1 MLDLS
6 TYYCHGYVAAPIVEA
21 CRRGG
26 LFKLLDNHGF
36 RERAWL
42 INELKANDGYFT
54 IALEA
59 RESLGWLEKNGDNAY
74 RLTAEANPYPEPDL
88 TPLYAVEPE
97 RLIAQDP
104 HARTLRERIERVF
117 FRSEVGD
124 PASLDPARGAIIVP
138 LVVSLQGLDANKFCE
153 ELERLSPPLS
163 QTVIELFAR
172 RQLLTDD
179 RCRLTAS
186 GKGLLRRGAFNVA
199 AFDRPALHRIGDLL
213 FDDPALAVDDLITA
227 EAFITLAASLGLFND
242 DCVNRRT
249 QTSDP
254 CRIIPHSLTKR
265 DYVIRGATEADLERL
280 CQLEKLCWRHTR
292 TPKKQILARLQK
304 YPQGQFVLEKEG
316 KTLGVIYSQRIT
328 STDALM
334 TRTAA
339 DVHELHQESGPI
351 IQLLAVNIDPQAQ
364 DLGYGDQLLEFML
377 QRCSLIPGVKQ
388 VVGVTLC
395 KNYNAEG
402 VQSFD
407 EYIRRQGGGQDPVLA
422 FHQAH
427 GAEIVKAIPGY
438 RPRDRANQGNG
449 VLVSYD
455 ILNRTPRRQRIEA
468 AANAATVSDLR
479 LTAID
484 QQQISEFV
492 RGEAAESLGIGKSEC
507 DIDRPLMEMGLD
519 SADLLKLQQRCEDR
533 FGLEFQAGFFFEYN
547 TVRKVV
553 EYLTT
558 SLAAAPEANR
568 MASVNAAHHS
578 RNVTPPAPGDAPDKE
593 RAATSDIAIV
603 GMSCKLPGGIET
615 PDQLWQALASNE
627 CVTGSFPRTRRSW
640 PGGDDYPGI
649 DQGGFVND
657 VDAFDALFF
666 RISAAEAQ
674 ITDPQQRM
682 LLELAWA
689 CLEDAGVLPA
699 SLKGS
704 NTGVFVGASNCDYS
718 RLIQEA
724 GLEIEAHYG
733 VGSSLAILAN
743 RLSYFLD
750 LSGPSLVVDTAC
762 SSSLV
767 ALHSAV
773 QSLRSGECA
782 TALVGGVN
790 LICHPDLSIAY
801 HKAGMLAPDGRCKV
815 FDAKADGYVRSEG
828 AVMLLLKPLGAAI
841 AERDQIHAVIR
852 GSAINH
858 GGLAGGLTVPNPQ
871 KQSELLI
878 AAWQDAGIA
887 AQDLT
892 YIEAHG
898 TGTSL
903 GDPIEIQGI
912 QAAYTQL
919 ASREPAKLCAIGS
932 VKSNLGHLE
941 SAAGITGLLKVIL
954 SIRHQ
959 QLPASINFAQLN
971 PKIRLKDTPFYIQ
984 EQLREWGAEGPRVAA
999 VSSFGSGGTNAHVV
1013 VQEYRRDAMP
1023 RSREH
1028 DHLFVLSA
1036 ASQDRLRVY
1045 VQKVISRLEQ
1055 ESIGAEFSDAIYTWQ
1070 VGRTAMKQR
1079 LAIRVKDHLEL
1090 LDKLKRWSAG
1100 NSSVAD
1106 VWSGQA
1112 PPSDSN
1118 INQAWRVWQTKSG
1131 QQLIDQALFERD
1143 LEQLGILWASGIEID
1158 WNKYYEGAWSGE
1170 NKPRLVSL
1178 PTYPF
1183 AKERYWIDTAAS
1195 RQGASRRGAPTGPT
1209 TAVLHPLL
1217 HSNASDLSEQ
1227 RYSSTFTGEEFFLTD
1242 HRIRTAGPAAQ
1253 KVLPGVAY
1261 LEMARAAI
1269 ERALPVR
1276 PESTVLE
1283 LRNTV
1288 WPQPIV
1294 VTGNKQVSIALL
1306 ANDNDEIDYEI
1317 YSQGADQEIVHC
1329 QGRAVLSRQAAPAR
1343 LDIERLKG
1351 QMGRGKLEP
1360 SSVYAACA
1368 RMGLVYGPAF
1378 QGITAIHQGSGQVLA
1393 RLRLPRVVEDTSGD
1407 YILHPSLMDGALQA
1421 CVVLIG
1427 DSSERSN
1434 QPRLPFALESLR
1446 IASPCAPEM
1455 VVWARYAPGS
1465 QAGDDVVK
1473 LDIDL
1478 CDERGNVYV
1487 EMRGLSFRAL
1497 KTGEGAPLHSR
1508 QEIQSGLQWFIPVWN
1523 PVRPKTH
1530 NKTILPEST
1539 KILLLGADQIH
1550 LDWAQK
1556 SYPDAYLLP
1565 LPSTGAVDIIQAK
1578 LKDCA
1583 FDHLLWIA
1591 PDVAMAEGRSKE
1603 GDDQLIER
1611 QELGVLTVFR
1621 IIKALLGLGYGDKEL
1636 RWTIITCRTQ
1646 RVKKD
1651 ERMQPTHAG
1660 IFGLVGSL
1668 SKEYPHWNLSLLDV
1682 DSLESVAAHECLSMA
1697 PDKRGNGLA
1706 YRHGEWFYQEFAHIP
1721 LLPQPPAISYR
1732 QKGVYVVIGG
1742 AGGLGEVWSR
1752 FMIERYQ
1759 ANVVWIGREE
1769 ESAAV
1774 KDKINSLSRLG
1785 QAPLYIAADATK
1797 LDALQGALNAI
1808 LERYPAI
1815 HGVVHSA
1822 LILQDQSLARM
1833 DESGF
1838 RAGLSAK
1845 VDLSVNMDRV
1855 FGEQELDFMLF
1866 FSSFLSFVKPAGQSN
1881 YAAGC
1886 AFKDSFAQKLQQ
1898 RRAYPVKIMNWG
1910 YWGKVGSVA
1919 DEYHNKAM
1927 ERAGVGSI
1935 EPDEG
1940 MASLQ
1945 TFVSSEL
1952 SQVGLI
1958 KVIDAQAVADVSFS
1972 ERLTYFP
1979 KVATAFPQ
1987 IHRNTVKQVSAGR
2000 PEALGEGLQPTGM
2013 DALLAEILASTLLSL
2028 GLFRRGA
2035 RRIASL
2041 SSGKQP
2047 KPFYERWL
2055 SSSIDYLQ
2063 QRKLLG
2069 ADLTVSRGVR
2079 ELADLW
2085 LEWEAKR
2092 SEWAANPNLHAQIV
2106 LLEAGLKGLPD
2117 ILSGQKL
2124 ATDVMFPDSSM
2135 QLVEGIY
2142 RGNALA
2148 DYFNEAL
2155 GDTLSA
2161 FIEHKLDEGKEHKIH
2176 ILEVGAGTGGA
2187 TANLLP
2193 LLRQF
2198 PVDEYCYTDISK
2210 AFLIHGEKQYKSQFT
2225 ALTTA
2230 IFDVSQPLALQSIA
2244 ADHYDVVI
2252 GANVLHATPDIR
2264 QTLRNVKAT
2273 LKNQGV
2279 LLLNEISAWSLFT
2292 HLTFGLLEGWWAPED
2307 TALRLP
2313 GSPGLAP
2320 GTWQK
2325 ILAEEGFE
2333 SIFFPAEGA
2342 HQFGQQIIAASSDGW
2357 VRQRLDK
2364 PPVVVSEHEPS
2375 VARITM
2381 PATGVREPAGAE
2393 EPLREKAV
2401 SYFQKIVASTLKIR
2415 PDQIDP
2421 SRPLAEYGL
2430 DSILVGHLNYQLR
2443 KAFSE
2448 IPGTLVFEVQSVD
2461 GLADYFLENK
2471 RQEMVTALPM
2481 TAAVPKQ
2488 APVAKVE
2495 SRATSIQ
2502 GMRRQRS
2509 FPRPSASV
2517 VAQEQ
2522 KAVASHAAPGSA
2534 LTPLIFDVAIIGL
2547 SGRYPRSNNLKEFWV
2562 NLSNGVNCITEI
2574 PRDRWNWEEYYDP
2587 EKGKPGKI
2595 YTRWGGFLEGIDQF
2609 DPLFFKISPKEAKR
2623 MDPQER
2629 LFVEACYHAI
2639 EDTGY
2644 TPENLGRAEKVGV
2657 FVGVMN
2663 SRYTPQPAHSSIA
2676 NRVSYV
2682 FNFQGPSMAVDTAC
2696 SSSLTAIHVALE
2708 SIYSGVSA
2716 CAVVGGVNLIIDPA
2730 HYLALAEMTMLSS
2743 GNKCKS
2749 FGEQADGFVDAE
2761 GVGAI
2766 VLKPLKQAQL
2776 DGDHIYAVIKGSAVN
2791 TGGRTNGYT
2800 VPNPKAQAAVVSQA
2814 LRRANVSASDLSYV
2828 EAHGTG
2834 TALGDPIEV
2843 AGLTRA
2849 FRETGDAKQFCSIG
2863 SLKSN
2868 IGHCESAAGI
2878 AGLTKVLLQLK
2889 YEQLAPSLHSDI
2901 ANPEIDFS
2909 QTPFKVQKSLERWR
2923 RPLREVNGVAQE
2935 IPRIAGIS
2943 SFGAWGANA
2952 HVIVQEY
2959 APPVEVNQPAASGE
2973 NTEVIIVLSARTA
2986 EQLKQKACDLL
2997 DFIREKEQST
3007 IPSDKPVDL
3016 GAMAYTLQVGR
3027 EGMEERLGLVVS
3039 SVEQLTEKLEAFVAG
3054 KQEIEAEYRGQAPR
3068 DKGALSLFSSDVD
3081 LRQAVDKWMANRNL
3095 SKLVEL
3101 WVKGL
3106 DVDWNKLYEKGSP
3119 QRMSLPTYPFA
3130 KERYWL
3136 DTPAKKQGAANGE
3149 LSAGPA
3155 TAVLHP
3161 MLHRNTSDL
3170 SQQRYSSAFT
3180 REEFFLTDHQAPAN
3194 GDGGYKALPGVACL
3208 EMARAAMEQA
3218 WPARPESTI
3227 LELRNT
3233 VWAQPIVVS
3242 KKKQISIALFAND
3255 HGQIEYEIYSQDSE
3269 QEIVHCQG
3277 RVWWSSEPAPARLD
3291 VGHLK
3296 GQIGQ
3301 GQLLARLRLPK
3312 AVEDTSGDYV
3322 LHPSLMDGALQAC
3335 VGLIDGSTEGSSQ
3348 PRLPFALESLRIVS
3362 PFSRE
3367 MVAWARYSPG
3377 SQAGDDVIK
3386 LDVDLCDEQG
3396 NIAAQM
3402 RGVSWLRTAPDVVEP
3417 VIDIA
3422 ASPAVPAELKEITP
3436 AAPARR
3442 EIVFVPYKQATS
3454 APVERKKPSAISLVA
3469 PSALV
3474 SSEAAPT
3481 ENMARRPSAGR
3492 PPITLSNAAFGAPIE
3507 GSDAPAVSSVRL
3519 YDDGAGIF
3527 SIQIAAPVSG
3537 DTPARD
3543 LIAHL
3548 LQALDLARQ
3557 EASVKVLMISGAERW
3572 LLRGGRED
3580 YNAAVEQKLYQAIVP
3595 FPYPVIA
3602 VLEDDAIGAGFLFAA
3617 LCDFMVCNEDAQY
3630 GYTDAQRHFYP
3641 TTAEAILFGERF
3653 GEVLAQDLLYLSTA
3667 STGKRLRSKGWT
3679 CPLLPR
3685 AQIEAYARELASA
3698 MATKSRD
3705 ALSPLKRHLTRRLVG
3720 LVEALTRVE
3729 VAAGAAENPSD
3740 TGADTGADEVAKK
3753 IASPAEHIHLD
3764 TSAENVLVIKF
3775 RSADEQVE
3783 ASGLAADLG
3792 HIFAVVDQ
3800 NAYYK
3805 AIVLVSEHPDFLPGT
3820 ERAISPIPEDVA
3832 LEFQRLV
3839 AESEIPVVAALAGNA
3854 KGPAWLVSQFCDACV
3869 YSRTGVYSSANIGQ
3883 SPALAQ
3889 TAAAIFAHRFGG
3901 EAASEILLT
3910 GADYSG
3916 VDLRR
3921 RVGALIVAE
3930 QDQVLPAALKVAE
3943 YWAKLP
3949 RGVLAAWKK
3958 QTATTLREK
3967 IRNLPAA
3974 VGWDEKG
3981 GVPEP
3986 PPEPQIA
3993 APTPIALQSK
4003 VVTATAHPEG
4013 IVVVKMEDREAKNMF
4028 SDALVTGEIGRAHV

>member
-1 MLDLS
+1 MMDLA
-6 TYYCHGYVAAPIVEA
+6 TFYCHGYIAAPIVEA
-21 CRRGG
+21 CRQGG
-26 LFKLLDNHGF
+26 LFSLLDVREF

-42 INELKANDGYFT
+42 IEELKANAGYFT
-54 IALEA
+54 IALEVL
-59 RESLGWLEKNGDNAY
+59 ESLGWLEKNIDDAY
-74 RLTAEANPYPEPDL
+74 RLTGKADGYPEPGL

-97 RLIAQDP
+97 QLTAKGP
-104 HARTLRERIERVF
+104 HARLLREKIKRVF
-117 FRSEVGD
+117 FRSEAED
-124 PASLDPARGAIIVP
+124 STSPDPARGAIIVP
-138 LVVSLQGLDANKFCE
+138 LVVSLQRLDTNKFCE
-153 ELERLSPPLS
+153 ELKRLGAPLS
-163 QTVIELFAR
+163 QTVIELFAS
-172 RQLLTDD
+172 RQWLTDD
-179 RCRLTAS
+179 KARLTAS
-186 GKGLLRRGAFNVA
+186 GKALLQHRVFNIA
-199 AFDRPALHRIGDLL
+199 ASYRPALHGIGDLL
-213 FDDPALAVDDLITA
+213 FGDPGRVFNDLISA
-227 EAFITLAASLGLFND
+227 EAFITLAASVGLFND
-242 DCVNRRT
+242 DCVSNYPR
-249 QTSDP
+249 TSDP
-254 CRIIPHSLTKR
+254 CRISGQSFTKR
-265 DYVIRGATEADLERL
+265 DYVVRRATEADLERL

-292 TPKKQILARLQK
+292 TPKKQIRARLRK
-304 YPQGQFVLEKEG
+304 YPEGQFVLEKKA
-316 KTLGVIYSQRIT
+316 KTLGVIYSQRIA

-334 TRTAA
+334 TCAAA

-364 DLGYGDQLLEFML
+364 DLNYGDQLLEFML
-377 QRCSLIPGVKQ
+377 QRCILIPGVKQ

-395 KNYNAEG
+395 KNYSAEG
-402 VQSFD
+402 AQSFE

-427 GAEIVKAIPGY
+427 GAEIVKAIAGY

-479 LTAID
+479 ITAID

-492 RGEAAESLGIGKSEC
+492 RGEAAQSLGVGKSEC

-640 PGGDDYPGI
+640 PGGDEYPGL
-649 DQGGFVND
+649 DQGGFVKD
-657 VDAFDALFF
+657 VDAFDAAFF
-666 RISAAEAQ
+666 RVSAVEAQ

-689 CLEDAGVLPA
+689 CLEDAGILPA
-699 SLKGS
+699 ALRGS
-704 NTGVFVGASNCDYS
+704 KTGVFVGASNCDYS

-724 GLEIEAHYG
+724 GLEIAAHHG
-733 VGSSLAILAN
+733 IGSSLAILAN

-782 TALVGGVN
+782 AALVGGVN
-790 LICHPDLSIAY
+790 LICHPDLPIAY

-919 ASREPAKLCAIGS
+919 ASREPAKPCAIGS

-954 SIRHQ
+954 SIQHR

-984 EQLREWGAEGPRVAA
+984 EQLHEWDAEGPRVAA

-1013 VQEYRRDAMP
+1013 VREYRRDARP
-1023 RSREH
+1023 RSQEH
-1028 DHLFVLSA
+1028 ERRFVLSA
-1036 ASQDRLRVY
+1036 ANHDRLRIY
-1045 VQKVISRLEQ
+1045 VQKVIDHLEKKLER
-1055 ESIGAEFSDAIYTWQ
+1055 ESTGDEFSDAIYTWQ

-1079 LAIRVKDHLEL
+1079 LAIRVKDHVEL
-1090 LDKLKRWSAG
+1090 LDKLKQWLAG
-1100 NSSVAD
+1100 NSSVTD

-1112 PPSDSN
+1112 PQSDSN
-1118 INQAWRVWQTKSG
+1118 VNHAWLVWQTKSG
-1131 QQLIDQALFERD
+1131 QRLIDQAIFERD

-1158 WNKYYEGAWSGE
+1158 WNKYYEGAWPGE
-1170 NKPRLVSL
+1170 SKPRRVSL

-1195 RQGASRRGAPTGPT
+1195 GQGVARGVLPAGP
-1209 TAVLHPLL
+1209 AKVGLHPLL
-1217 HSNASDLSEQ
+1217 HGNTSDLGEQ

-1242 HRIRTAGPAAQ
+1242 HRIRTDGAAIH

-1261 LEMARAAI
+1261 LEMARASI
-1269 ERALPVR
+1269 EHALPAR

-1283 LRNTV
+1283 LLNIV
-1288 WPQPIV
+1288 WAQPIMV
-1294 VTGNKQVSIALL
+1294 AEKKRVNIAL
-1306 ANDNDEIDYEI
+1306 AAKDHEEIDFEI
-1317 YSQGADQEIVHC
+1317 YSQETDQRIVHC

-1343 LDIERLKG
+1343 LDLDGLKG
-1351 QMGRGKLEP
+1351 RISQSLLAP
-1360 SSVYAACA
+1360 SEVYAACA
-1368 RMGLVYGPAF
+1368 RMGLVYGPSF
-1378 QGITAIHQGSGQVLA
+1378 QGITAIHRGSNQLLA
-1393 RLRLPRVVEDTSGD
+1393 RLRLPRAVEETLGD
-1407 YILHPSLMDGALQA
+1407 YWLHPSLMDGALQA
-1421 CVVLIG
+1421 CVLLIVY
-1427 DSSERSN
+1427 SSERSSR
-1434 QPRLPFALESLR
+1434 PRLPFALESLR
-1446 IASPCAPEM
+1446 IVSQCSREM
-1455 VVWARYAPGS
+1455 VAWARYSPGG
-1465 QAGDDVVK
+1465 QAGDMSVK
-1473 LDIDL
+1473 LDVDL
-1478 CDERGNVYV
+1478 CDEQGNLCI
-1487 EMRGLSFRAL
+1487 EMQGLSFRAL
-1497 KTGEGAPLHSR
+1497 KSDEEVSLHPR
-1508 QEIQSGLQWFIPVWN
+1508 QEIQPGLQSFVPVWN
-1523 PVRPKTH
+1523 SVRLETH
-1530 NKTILPEST
+1530 KKTILPGST
-1539 KILLLGADQIH
+1539 KILLLGADQRR
-1550 LDWAQK
+1550 LDWVKK
-1556 SYPDAYLLP
+1556 SHPNAYLLP
-1565 LPSTGAVDIIQAK
+1565 LPSTSTIDFIQAK

-1591 PDVAMAEGRSKE
+1591 PDVARADGRSRQ
-1603 GDDQLIER
+1603 DDDRIIER

-1621 IIKALLGLGYGDKEL
+1621 IIKALLRLGYGDKEL
-1636 RWTIITCRTQ
+1636 RWTIITGNTQ

-1651 ERMQPTHAG
+1651 EPIQPTHAG

-1668 SKEYPHWNLSLLDV
+1668 AKEYPHWKLSLLDV
-1682 DSLESVAAHECLSMA
+1682 DSLESVAANECLSVA
-1697 PDKRGNGLA
+1697 PDERGAGLA
-1706 YRHGEWFYQEFAHIP
+1706 YRHGEWFHQEFAHIP
-1721 LLPQPPAISYR
+1721 TLPQSAPIHYR

-1752 FMIERYQ
+1752 FMIEHYQ
-1759 ANVVWIGREE
+1759 ANMVWIGLHKYNATIEG
-1769 ESAAV
+1769 
-1774 KDKINSLSRLG
+1774 KINSLSRLG
-1785 QAPLYIAADATK
+1785 PAPLYISADASNF
-1797 LDALQGALNAI
+1797 DALEQAFRTI
-1808 LERYPAI
+1808 LKTYPAV

-1822 LILQDQSLARM
+1822 IFLLDQSIARM
-1833 DESGF
+1833 EESEF
-1838 RAGLSAK
+1838 RASLSAK
-1845 VDLSVNMDRV
+1845 VDISVNMDRV

-1866 FSSFLSFVKPAGQSN
+1866 FSSFLSFVKPPGQSN
-1881 YAAGC
+1881 YVAGC
-1886 AFKDSFAQKLQQ
+1886 TFKDSFAQRLQQ
-1898 RRAYPVKIMNWG
+1898 RRAYPVKIMN
-1910 YWGKVGSVA
+1910 
-1919 DEYHNKAM
+1919 
-1927 ERAGVGSI
+1927 
-1935 EPDEG
+1935 
-1940 MASLQ
+1940 
-1945 TFVSSEL
+1945 
-1952 SQVGLI
+1952 
-1958 KVIDAQAVADVSFS
+1958 AQAIADLSFS
-1972 ERLTYFP
+1972 ERVTYYP
-1979 KVATAFPQ
+1979 KAAANAFPQ
-1987 IHRNTVKQVSAGR
+1987 VQRDLVKPASTRQVA
-2000 PEALGEGLQPTGM
+2000 ALKGGLQTTEL
-2013 DALLAEILASTLLSL
+2013 DAFLAEILASSLISL
-2028 GLFRRGA
+2028 GLFRRGI
-2035 RRIASL
+2035 RRIADLSL
-2041 SSGKQP
+2041 DKP
-2047 KPFYERWL
+2047 PAPFYERWL
-2055 SSSIDYLQ
+2055 SGSIQYLQ

-2069 ADLTVSRGVR
+2069 EDMAGAPGVR
-2079 ELADLW
+2079 ALADLW
-2085 LEWEAKR
+2085 LEWEERKIV
-2092 SEWAANPNLHAQIV
+2092 WAANPDQQAQIA
-2106 LLEAGLKGLPD
+2106 LLEACLKGLAR
-2117 ILSGQKL
+2117 ILSGDQPV
-2124 ATDVMFPDSSM
+2124 TEVMFPDSSM
-2135 QLVEGIY
+2135 QLVEGVY

-2155 GDTLSA
+2155 GDTLA
-2161 FIEHKLDEGKEHKIH
+2161 ACVEHMLHAEKEHKIR
-2176 ILEVGAGTGGA
+2176 ILEIGAGAGG
-2187 TANLLP
+2187 TTTTLLP
-2193 LLRQF
+2193 LLQRF
-2198 PVDEYCYTDISK
+2198 PIDEYCYTDISK
-2210 AFLIHGEKQYKSQFT
+2210 AFLMYAEEQYQPRFP

-2230 IFDVSQPLALQSIA
+2230 IFDVSKPLALQSIPS
-2244 ADHYDVVI
+2244 DHYDVVI
-2252 GANVLHATPDIR
+2252 AANVLHATPNIR
-2264 QTLRNVKAT
+2264 ETLRNAKAA

-2333 SIFFPAEGA
+2333 SICFPAEGA

-2849 FRETGDAKQFCSIG
+2849 FREPGDAKQFCSIG

-2997 DFIREKEQST
+2997 DFIREK
-3007 IPSDKPVDL
+3007 
-3016 GAMAYTLQVGR
+3016 
-3027 EGMEERLGLVVS
+3027 
-3039 SVEQLTEKLEAFVAG
+3039 
-3054 KQEIEAEYRGQAPR
+3054 
-3068 DKGALSLFSSDVD
+3068 
-3081 LRQAVDKWMANRNL
+3081 
-3095 SKLVEL
+3095 
-3101 WVKGL
+3101 
-3106 DVDWNKLYEKGSP
+3106 
-3119 QRMSLPTYPFA
+3119 
-3130 KERYWL
+3130 
-3136 DTPAKKQGAANGE
+3136 
-3149 LSAGPA
+3149 
-3155 TAVLHP
+3155 
-3161 MLHRNTSDL
+3161 
-3170 SQQRYSSAFT
+3170 
-3180 REEFFLTDHQAPAN
+3180 
-3194 GDGGYKALPGVACL
+3194 
-3208 EMARAAMEQA
+3208 
-3218 WPARPESTI
+3218 
-3227 LELRNT
+3227 
-3233 VWAQPIVVS
+3233 
-3242 KKKQISIALFAND
+3242 
-3255 HGQIEYEIYSQDSE
+3255 
-3269 QEIVHCQG
+3269 
-3277 RVWWSSEPAPARLD
+3277 
-3291 VGHLK
+3291 
-3296 GQIGQ
+3296 
-3301 GQLLARLRLPK
+3301 
-3312 AVEDTSGDYV
+3312 
-3322 LHPSLMDGALQAC
+3322 
-3335 VGLIDGSTEGSSQ
+3335 
-3348 PRLPFALESLRIVS
+3348 
-3362 PFSRE
+3362 
-3367 MVAWARYSPG
+3367 
-3377 SQAGDDVIK
+3377 
-3386 LDVDLCDEQG
+3386 
-3396 NIAAQM
+3396 
-3402 RGVSWLRTAPDVVEP
+3402 
-3417 VIDIA
+3417 
-3422 ASPAVPAELKEITP
+3422 
-3436 AAPARR
+3436 
-3442 EIVFVPYKQATS
+3442 
-3454 APVERKKPSAISLVA
+3454 
-3469 PSALV
+3469 
-3474 SSEAAPT
+3474 
-3481 ENMARRPSAGR
+3481 
-3492 PPITLSNAAFGAPIE
+3492 
-3507 GSDAPAVSSVRL
+3507 
-3519 YDDGAGIF
+3519 
-3527 SIQIAAPVSG
+3527 
-3537 DTPARD
+3537 
-3543 LIAHL
+3543 
-3548 LQALDLARQ
+3548 
-3557 EASVKVLMISGAERW
+3557 
-3572 LLRGGRED
+3572 
-3580 YNAAVEQKLYQAIVP
+3580 
-3595 FPYPVIA
+3595 
-3602 VLEDDAIGAGFLFAA
+3602 
-3617 LCDFMVCNEDAQY
+3617 
-3630 GYTDAQRHFYP
+3630 
-3641 TTAEAILFGERF
+3641 
-3653 GEVLAQDLLYLSTA
+3653 
-3667 STGKRLRSKGWT
+3667 
-3679 CPLLPR
+3679 
-3685 AQIEAYARELASA
+3685 
-3698 MATKSRD
+3698 
-3705 ALSPLKRHLTRRLVG
+3705 
-3720 LVEALTRVE
+3720 
-3729 VAAGAAENPSD
+3729 
-3740 TGADTGADEVAKK
+3740 
-3753 IASPAEHIHLD
+3753 
-3764 TSAENVLVIKF
+3764 
-3775 RSADEQVE
+3775 
-3783 ASGLAADLG
+3783 
-3792 HIFAVVDQ
+3792 
-3800 NAYYK
+3800 
-3805 AIVLVSEHPDFLPGT
+3805 
-3820 ERAISPIPEDVA
+3820 
-3832 LEFQRLV
+3832 
-3839 AESEIPVVAALAGNA
+3839 
-3854 KGPAWLVSQFCDACV
+3854 
-3869 YSRTGVYSSANIGQ
+3869 
-3883 SPALAQ
+3883 
-3889 TAAAIFAHRFGG
+3889 
-3901 EAASEILLT
+3901 
-3910 GADYSG
+3910 
-3916 VDLRR
+3916 
-3921 RVGALIVAE
+3921 
-3930 QDQVLPAALKVAE
+3930 
-3943 YWAKLP
+3943 
-3949 RGVLAAWKK
+3949 
-3958 QTATTLREK
+3958 
-3967 IRNLPAA
+3967 
-3974 VGWDEKG
+3974 
-3981 GVPEP
+3981 
-3986 PPEPQIA
+3986 
-3993 APTPIALQSK
+3993 
-4003 VVTATAHPEG
+4003 
-4013 IVVVKMEDREAKNMF
+4013 
-4028 SDALVTGEIGRAHV
+4028 